1 MHPHEGVSEIV
12 NMTTQNNKP
21 AKNKV
26 HVFLEN
32 LIKQKFGVF
41 LEVYHTQFNPP
52 VKLPN
57 SRKLIRARTTVMAYK
72 DAREA
77 ELASQNPGTIK
88 PLALASAECSV
99 QDTFIK
105 RVGLQK
111 SLHRLYRELSA
122 VNN

>member
-1 MHPHEGVSEIV
+1 M
-12 NMTTQNNKP
+12 NALTNNKP

-26 HVFLEN
+26 HVFLES
-32 LIKQKFGVF
+32 LIKEKFGVF
-41 LEVYHTQFNPP
+41 LEVYHNQFDPP
-52 VKLPN
+52 VKLKN

-77 ELASQNPGTIK
+77 ELASRNPGTIK

-122 VNN
+122 ANN